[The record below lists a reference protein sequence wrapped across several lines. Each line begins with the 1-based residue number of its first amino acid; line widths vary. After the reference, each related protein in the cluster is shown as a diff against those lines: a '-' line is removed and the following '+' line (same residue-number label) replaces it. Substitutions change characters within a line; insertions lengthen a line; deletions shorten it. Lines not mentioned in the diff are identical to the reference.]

1 MTASLLDPTSQAQSQ
16 AKFTYALPSPPVL
29 DATGGGNYTIQ
40 ANQVDN
46 FFMGLVDPLTD
57 LPLVH
62 YGLFLSVASTEWD
75 SWLRA
80 ACMGRRSLRRQ
91 AFRSMS
97 RGSTICRETTC
108 CRSTRVSFH
117 LISRQEPSRS
127 SRISM
132 AVIPKQRAMVIP
144 TPGSP
149 RTTPRQ
155 GRPTKLRLTPMT
167 TASKRPR

>member
-1 MTASLLDPTSQAQSQ
+1 MPASLLDPTSQAHSQ
-16 AKFTYALPSPPVL
+16 VKFTYALPSPPVI

-46 FFMGLVDPLTD
+46 FFMGLVDPLLVNRLTLRSILISGFNRMGQFVTGSLYGPTIIAASGVPIHVTWVNN
-57 LPLVH
+57 LP
-62 YGLFLSVASTEWD
+62 GK
-75 SWLRA
+75 
-80 ACMGRRSLRRQ
+80 
-91 AFRSMS
+91 
-97 RGSTICRETTC
+97 TTC
-108 CRSTRVSFH
+108 CRSTRASYQ
-117 LISRQEPSRS
+117 LISRREPSRS

-132 AVIPKQRAMVIP
+132 AVIPKQRAMAIP